1 MAQNWSKPVDVE
13 LETLIRARY
22 PIIYVVSWEERR
34 VEETLREVCQKRG
47 KKMIQWTITS
57 GLGGNVASRDPLAA
71 LDQVLAAPDQTV
83 FLLKD
88 FHPFMNDHMV
98 VRKLRDLVYTLKTS
112 YKTLVLLSPMLKLPI
127 ELEKEITVVDYQ
139 LPTPGDIDRL
149 LEGIIQSVRSNN
161 QIDVALTPLEREQV
175 LKAAS
180 GLTSNEAENVFA
192 KSLVEKRKFDI
203 DVILSEKEQIIRKS
217 GILEYYPASEAF
229 SDVGGMDLLKEWMSQ
244 RTASFTDKARE
255 YGLPEPKGVL
265 LLGVQGCGKCF
276 EKNTPVLMHDG
287 TVKMVQD
294 VCVGDQVMGPD
305 SQPREVL
312 STTTGRDELFR
323 VTPTK
328 GRPYTVNADHI
339 LTLRLS
345 GARKTHK
352 EAIGPENIINIT
364 VRDYLTRSAGFKQ
377 RAMGYRAAVDFP
389 AQSVLIDPYF
399 LGVWLGDGTTK
410 GPSVT
415 TADPEIADIV
425 TATAE
430 HYGLNVRRAEKTN
443 RPNQAATY
451 HLTAGNQGR
460 TVNPLLDALREV
472 GVLGN
477 KHIPLVYKA
486 NSREVRLRLLA
497 GIIDTDGC
505 MAGNDFEII
514 QKREQLANDIAFVAR
529 SLGLAAYVTPSIKSC
544 KMLGMTYSDTY
555 YRVHISGHTDM
566 IPVLLHRKQ
575 AQPRQQCKNVLNVGI
590 MVQSA
595 GVGDYYGFM
604 VSGDHRF
611 LLDDFTVVHNSLTA
625 KAISSLWKLP
635 LLRLDVGKIFGGI
648 VGQSEEN
655 IRKAISTAESVAPCV
670 TGDTRITLWGGA
682 EKTIQE
688 LYEGQ
693 ETELTVQGMDNKL
706 QAVPVRVKA
715 ITRREAPDL
724 FTIKMRHA
732 TLQATSNHQ
741 HPVLRDGK
749 LSWVRTDA
757 LKSGDFVAIPRE
769 VPTRSDSPA
778 MLEFLPDE
786 TRFYAPGALEL
797 AHAKAQTHQRRYAA
811 VHRDADYVRR
821 EEVALLPAWS
831 IMTRFAI
838 GHGGTSD
845 STLTKLPEYLNE
857 ELGYV
862 LGLIHSD
869 GYLSARRVG
878 FVNTDRALH
887 QRFCQI
893 LSHEFGVTVS
903 TRLSEAKESD
913 LPGTSEN
920 SVFRPCFVSYTDS
933 KLLAEIFRAIENQLL
948 SLPKA
953 FLQAYLRGYFDGDG
967 CVSDSTTG
975 ANPKITL
982 TCKVTEANR
991 RLRSVL
997 LRAGFPT
1004 TNPSCCN
1011 IELTGWHTVQKFI
1024 TEIGSEHPCRRG
1036 RMEAWQTRAEPI
1048 EVKDRTDVIPV
1059 GSLLREIRQS
1069 AGMGS
1074 NHFESA
1080 SPSLIHYYET
1090 SKGNPGRAKLRIIME
1105 ELKAKSIE
1113 ATAPLEC
1120 LVESNTG
1127 WSQILSVEP
1136 AGTPEFVYDLCCD
1149 KIHNFVANNT
1159 YTHNCILWI
1168 DELEKGFS
1176 GTQSS
1181 GSSDGGTT
1189 SRVFGTFLAWMQDK
1203 KAPVFVVA
1211 TSNDVTSLPPELLRK
1226 GRFDEIFFVDLPSK
1240 AERKDIFDIH
1250 LKKRGRDPKNF
1261 DTERLGKFAVGFSGA
1276 EIEQVVVSALFA
1288 AFADRNKNATTG
1300 EETIREVTVE
1310 DVMQAVKISV
1320 PLSVT
1325 MQESID
1331 HLRSWAED
1339 RARPVSS
1346 VQSESA
1352 AEILEAEE
1360 NEDSDSSPYR
1370 MDNTDDEAH

>member
-1 MAQNWSKPVDVE
+1 MAQNPWSKPVDVE

-34 VEETLREVCQKRG
+34 VEETLREICQKRG

-98 VRKLRDLVYTLKTS
+98 VRKLRDLVYALKTS
-112 YKTLVLLSPMLKLPI
+112 YKTLVLLSPVLKLPV

-139 LPTPGDIDRL
+139 LPTPQDLDRL

-161 QIDVALTPLEREQV
+161 QIDVNLTPLEREQI

-244 RTASFTDKARE
+244 RTASFTDQARE

-276 EKNTPVLMHDG
+276 EKDTPILMHDG
-287 TVKMVQD
+287 TVKKVQE
-294 VCVGDQVMGPD
+294 VAAGDLVMGPD
-305 SQPREVL
+305 SQPRTVL
-312 STTTGRDELFR
+312 STTTGQGELFR

-345 GARKTHK
+345 GARRTHK
-352 EAIGPENIINIT
+352 EAVGPENIINIP
-364 VRDYLTRSAGFKQ
+364 VRDYLTRSASFKR

-389 AQSVLIDPYF
+389 AKPVLIDPYF

-410 GPSVT
+410 GPSIT
-415 TADPEIADIV
+415 TADPEIV
-425 TATAE
+425 EVVETTAE
-430 HYGLNVRRAEKTN
+430 HYGLHIRRAEKTN
-443 RPNQAATY
+443 RPNRAATY

-460 TVNPLLDALREV
+460 TVNPLLDALREI
-472 GVLGN
+472 GVLDN
-477 KHIPLVYKA
+477 KHIPLAYKA

-497 GIIDTDGC
+497 GLIDTDGC
-505 MAGNDFEII
+505 MAGNDFEVI
-514 QKREQLANDIAFVAR
+514 QKRKRLADDIAFVAR
-529 SLGLAAYVTPSIKSC
+529 SLGLAAYVTPAVKSC
-544 KMLGMTYSDTY
+544 KMLGMAYSDTY
-555 YRVHISGHTDM
+555 YRVHISGNTDM

-575 AQPRQQCKNVLNVGI
+575 ANPRQQRKNVLNVGI
-590 MVQSA
+590 TVESV
-595 GVGDYYGFM
+595 GTGDYYGFM

-625 KAISSLWKLP
+625 KAIGSLWKLP

-688 LYEGQ
+688 LYDGQ
-693 ETELTVQGMDNKL
+693 ETELTVQGMDESFR
-706 QAVPVRVKA
+706 AVPVRVTA

-732 TLQATSNHQ
+732 TLQATSNHL
-741 HPVLRDGK
+741 HPVLRDGR
-749 LSWVRTDA
+749 LVWTRTDA
-757 LKSGDFVAIPRE
+757 LQIGDAIAVDGHRFPDAE
-769 VPTRSDSPA
+769 LLTSIPMAAKFGESPDVTWTRVVD
-778 MLEFLPDE
+778 
-786 TRFYAPGALEL
+786 
-797 AHAKAQTHQRRYAA
+797 
-811 VHRDADYVRR
+811 
-821 EEVALLPAWS
+821 
-831 IMTRFAI
+831 
-838 GHGGTSD
+838 
-845 STLTKLPEYLNE
+845 
-857 ELGYV
+857 
-862 LGLIHSD
+862 
-869 GYLSARRVG
+869 
-878 FVNTDRALH
+878 
-887 QRFCQI
+887 
-893 LSHEFGVTVS
+893 VS
-903 TRLSEAKESD
+903 L
-913 LPGTSEN
+913 
-920 SVFRPCFVSYTDS
+920 
-933 KLLAEIFRAIENQLL
+933 
-948 SLPKA
+948 
-953 FLQAYLRGYFDGDG
+953 
-967 CVSDSTTG
+967 
-975 ANPKITL
+975 
-982 TCKVTEANR
+982 TEA
-991 RLRSVL
+991 
-997 LRAGFPT
+997 
-1004 TNPSCCN
+1004 
-1011 IELTGWHTVQKFI
+1011 
-1024 TEIGSEHPCRRG
+1024 
-1036 RMEAWQTRAEPI
+1036 
-1048 EVKDRTDVIPV
+1048 
-1059 GSLLREIRQS
+1059 
-1069 AGMGS
+1069 
-1074 NHFESA
+1074 
-1080 SPSLIHYYET
+1080 
-1090 SKGNPGRAKLRIIME
+1090 
-1105 ELKAKSIE
+1105 
-1113 ATAPLEC
+1113 
-1120 LVESNTG
+1120 
-1127 WSQILSVEP
+1127 
-1136 AGTPEFVYDLCCD
+1136 PEFVYDLCCD
-1149 KIHNFVANNT
+1149 KIHNFVANGV

-1203 KAPVFVVA
+1203 KAPVFVIA
-1211 TSNDVTSLPPELLRK
+1211 TSNDVTALPPELLRK

-1240 AERKDIFDIH
+1240 AERKEIFDIH

-1261 DTERLGKFAVGFSGA
+1261 DTEQLGKVSVGFSGA
-1276 EIEQVVVSALFA
+1276 EIEQAVVSALFS
-1288 AFADRNKNATTG
+1288 AFADRQKDEKTG
-1300 EETIREVTVE
+1300 AESIREVTVADME
-1310 DVMQAVKISV
+1310 RAVKISV

-1331 HLRSWAED
+1331 HLRTWAEE

-1352 AEILEAEE
+1352 AEILSAEE
-1360 NEDSDSSPYR
+1360 
-1370 MDNTDDEAH
+1370 DEEELPFSLAGLLDGKKS